1 MRWVSLFLVLITSF
15 LFSCSKSSDSTT
27 PSVPFS
33 ISVSISPTGTY
44 LVKNTDIPLKLDSTV
59 IKVQEGTIWTNRIT
73 PYIESCTIQSGTT
86 FQDLENKSFLINVPK
101 ENIPKDAELSYGNYI
116 DTRWSTNRST
126 WPNIPQIRVLKG
138 LIIRSGGLLSNWV
151 SSTPGNPNSGVSGF
165 LTPQYNKLYLKPTD
179 FGTVGSGTNLLII
192 KKSSDITS
200 VPTIKDYDGTIIP
213 FSESNL
219 NYYVYFNPIP
229 FTNGNDVQYAQN
241 IITINGK
248 SLDVLGGF
256 DTSGTSPYFFYKGI
270 FGQNNVSV
278 INLILTKTTPTDTH
292 PFNFSYTT
300 STLF

>member
-1 MRWVSLFLVLITSF
+1 MKNYLILIISIS

-27 PSVPFS
+27 LANPFS
-33 ISVSISPTGTY
+33 ISVNVSPSGTY

-59 IKVQEGTIWTNRIT
+59 IRVDERDILGGKMA
-73 PYIESCTIQSGTT
+73 PYIESCTIPSGTT
-86 FQDLENKSFLINVPK
+86 FQDLESKSFLINVPK
-101 ENIPKDAELSYGNYI
+101 DKYNPKETELLYGNYI
-116 DTRWSTNRST
+116 NTRLSTDRRSL
-126 WPNIPQIRVLKG
+126 PNIPQIRVLKG

-229 FTNGNDVQYAQN
+229 FTNANDVQYAQN

-292 PFNFSYTT
+292 PFNFPYTT